1 MRAARFMHVSTPHGN
16 ARQSTELVT
25 MIQARCRFGI
35 ALAAL
40 LFCLHPAHAQ
50 STGTCLV
57 QRIEGTA
64 MVSAGGSAPRAAQT
78 GQALAAADTV
88 RTQSQSRITM
98 ACANNLKVVLGP
110 DSVITVEGLLAAE
123 TQTFGLR
130 LLDGIV
136 GFIFKGSGGGVQ
148 VRTPSAVAA
157 VRSTEW
163 AMRWSNGVSEVF
175 TREGT
180 VAVSA
185 DGGSVR
191 LGPGDGVDVSDS
203 GEFKPVV
210 QWRPPRIARFGE
222 LLGADW

>member
-1 MRAARFMHVSTPHGN
+1 
-16 ARQSTELVT
+16 
-25 MIQARCRFGI
+25 
-35 ALAAL
+35 
-40 LFCLHPAHAQ
+40 
-50 STGTCLV
+50 
-57 QRIEGTA
+57 
-64 MVSAGGSAPRAAQT
+64 MVSAGGSAPRAAQM

-110 DSVITVEGLLAAE
+110 DSGITVEGLLAAE
-123 TQTFGLR
+123 TQPFGLS

-148 VRTPSAVAA
+148 VRTPSAVAS

-163 AMRWSNGVSEVF
+163 AMRWNNGVSEVF

-185 DGGSVR
+185 NGGSVG
-191 LGPGDGVDVSDS
+191 LGPGDGVDVSGS

-210 QWRPPRIARFGE
+210 QWKPPRIARFGE

>member
-1 MRAARFMHVSTPHGN
+1 
-16 ARQSTELVT
+16 
-25 MIQARCRFGI
+25 MIQTRCRFGI
-35 ALAAL
+35 AVACL
-40 LFCLHPAHAQ
+40 LVFFGPAHAQ
-50 STGTCLV
+50 PSGACVV

-64 MVSAGGSAPRAAQT
+64 VVSAGGAPPRAAQT

-88 RTQSQSRITM
+88 RTQSQSRITL

-123 TQTFGLR
+123 AQTFGLR

-185 DGGSVR
+185 NGGSVR